1 MTSRR
6 ILILL
11 PVLLVLGTA
20 AFYLQG
26 PGRRYSRPVPAAV
39 FTGLDPAA
47 VRAVVM
53 TSSREVLRLSRGE
66 GQEWRVGE
74 EGYRA
79 DGGAVDRALEDLS
92 GLKQEAVASRNLEK
106 KALFGLDDEKGI
118 AVRLEGDGGS
128 SIAEFVVGD
137 GGPDLFSGYL
147 LRRGGEEVLLVSSN
161 LRSVYGRSLKEW
173 RDRAI
178 LRVEAGTVSA
188 VTVEIGEEAFTLEKG
203 GEAGWTLDGRAVDKE
218 TVEDYI
224 GRIENLRAADFAAP
238 GEAEAAFGE
247 GGDRILIR
255 TGEGSRTL
263 TLGALKEESGQRYLR
278 TGASAVTYLVSEY
291 AADALRKSPGDFPPP
306 AVTEGA
312 GEEKD

>member
-1 MTSRR
+1 MFSRR
-6 ILILL
+6 IIILV
-11 PVLLVLGTA
+11 PVLIVLGA
-20 AFYLQG
+20 AALYLQG
-26 PGRRYSRPVPAAV
+26 PGRRYSRSAPATV

-53 TSSREVLRLSRGE
+53 TSSQEVLRLFRGE

-79 DGGAVDRALEDLS
+79 DGAAVDRVLEDLA
-92 GLKQEAVASRNLEK
+92 GLKREAVASRNLEK
-106 KALFGLDDEKGI
+106 KYLFGLDDEKGI
-118 AVRLEGDGGS
+118 AVRLEGDGGG
-128 SIAEFVVGD
+128 SIAEFIVGD

-161 LRSVYGRSLKEW
+161 LRSVYGRPLKEW

-178 LRVEAGTVSA
+178 LSVDDAAVSA
-188 VTVEIGEEAFTLEKG
+188 VTWEIGGEAFTLEKG
-203 GEAGWTLDGRAVDKE
+203 GEAGWTLDGRAVDKKA
-218 TVEDYI
+218 VEDYLA
-224 GRIENLRAADFAAP
+224 RIENLRAADFAAP

-247 GGDRILIR
+247 GGDTILLR
-255 TGEGSRTL
+255 TGGGSSTL

-278 TGASAVTYLVSEY
+278 TDASAVTYLVSEY
-291 AADALRKSPGDFPPP
+291 AADALRKGPGDFPPP